1 MKRTAIG
8 IAHTPRD
15 RRSQR
20 HVPPGREAAAYIET
34 AVPTA
39 APTDSAKAVRQALVG
54 RAFANAEIVFVV
66 DGENRLL
73 GAMPLTDILV
83 ADPARPIGPL
93 VKTDWPRI
101 PPELHREEAASLAIR
116 TGVAALAVCDA
127 HGYFRGAVTAESLL
141 GILRDEHMEDL
152 HHMAGI
158 LSRSETARDALTA
171 APHRRALYRLPWILV
186 GFAGSVIATGLM
198 QQFEGMLQANIALA
212 LFIPAIVY
220 LADAVGTQA
229 EAVAVRG
236 ISLNGAGVARLLA
249 GEVATGGL
257 IGLTLAVLAFVLV
270 AVFFNDMRLAS
281 CVAVSLFVAG
291 SIATTIGFVLPWAFS
306 RTGIDPALG
315 SGPLGTVVQDVI
327 TILVYFGVATLLL
340 T

>member
-1 MKRTAIG
+1 MEQAAIG
-8 IAHTPRD
+8 VSHRPRE
-15 RRSQR
+15 RRLKR
-20 HVPPGREAAAYIET
+20 RVPRGKEAAAYIET

-39 APTDSAKAVRQALVG
+39 APTDSAEAVRQGLVG

-73 GAMPLTDILV
+73 GAIPLTDILV
-83 ADPARPIGPL
+83 ADAAARVGPL
-93 VKTDWPRI
+93 ARADWPRVL
-101 PPELHREEAASLAIR
+101 PELHREDAASLAIHA
-116 TGVAALAVCDA
+116 GVAALAVCDA
-127 HGYFRGAVTAESLL
+127 QGRFRGAVTAESLL
-141 GILRDEHMEDL
+141 GILRNEHMEDL

-158 LSRSETARDALTA
+158 LGRSESARAALTA
-171 APHRRALYRLPWILV
+171 PPHRRALYRLPWILV

-236 ISLNGAGVARLLA
+236 ISLSGTGTARQLA

-257 IGLTLAVLAFVLV
+257 IGLTLAGLAFVLV
-270 AVFFNDMRLAS
+270 AIAFDNVRLAS
-281 CVAVSLFVAG
+281 CVALSLFVAG
-291 SIATTIGFVLPWAFS
+291 SIATTIGFALPLGLS
-306 RTGIDPALG
+306 RAGIDPALG
-315 SGPLGTVVQDVI
+315 SGPLGTVIQDVLS
-327 TILVYFGVATLLL
+327 ILVYFGVAALLFG
-340 T
+340 